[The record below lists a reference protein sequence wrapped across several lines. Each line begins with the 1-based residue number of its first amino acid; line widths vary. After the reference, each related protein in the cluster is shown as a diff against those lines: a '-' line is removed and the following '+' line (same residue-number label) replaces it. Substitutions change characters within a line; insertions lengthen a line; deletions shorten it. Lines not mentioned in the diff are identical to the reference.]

1 MATWGAALPHPW
13 RMVPLSTMQL
23 AGTAGD
29 VHLSRVM
36 CHRTIR
42 RDAAEAARRVCVTLV
57 DPLGSVARPDEWE
70 TNMPIGPER
79 LTVLGSAAPAY
90 MAFQEPCG
98 QEAIELGGKR
108 GVLNRPGHRRRW
120 YGRVRDCGG

>member
-1 MATWGAALPHPW
+1 
-13 RMVPLSTMQL
+13 
-23 AGTAGD
+23 
-29 VHLSRVM
+29 M

-79 LTVLGSAAPAY
+79 LTVLGSDAPAY
-90 MAFQEPCG
+90 MAFQEPCS

-108 GVLNRPGHRRRW
+108 GVLIGPSIAA
-120 YGRVRDCGG
+120 GGTGG